1 LIWLNPDSPDLPMTE
16 HSRDLPFSVDLW
28 DEDELSIERRLGQ
41 LSELSIAR
49 MAFDSAAISYPR
61 RMITLRGPG
70 VCEVRSIGF
79 SVEPA
84 PALPRRRGGRLVQ

>member
-1 LIWLNPDSPDLPMTE
+1 MTE

-70 VCEVRSIGF
+70 VCVVRSTGF
-79 SVEPA
+79 SVEPV